1 MREPTVPKTLQ
12 TSFTSSMPQDV
23 EWQKHSI
30 SSGRKSS
37 ENPPGYRRAFCLQN
51 FLKLM
56 PGGRLELPTRGFSI
70 LCSTDWAIPACI
82 SILSAQLKYQTWP
95 RFASTYA
102 NFSEQ
107 GRHDRAATRS
117 RSKIFRLSPTVRRDF
132 LGLTAILRSNLDTIR
147 KWPVTS
153 SFLEICCHDS

>member
-23 EWQKHSI
+23 EEQRHPT
-30 SSGRKSS
+30 SSRRKLF
-37 ENPPGYRRAFCLQN
+37 ENPSRYRTIFYCQN
-51 FLKLM
+51 FSKPM

-107 GRHDRAATRS
+107 GRHDRVATRS
-117 RSKIFRLSPTVRRDF
+117 QSKVSRLSPTVHRDF

>member
-1 MREPTVPKTLQ
+1 MREPTVPETYR
-12 TSFTSSMPQDV
+12 TSFESSMPQDI
-23 EWQKHSI
+23 ELQKHPI
-30 SSGRKSS
+30 SNGRKLF
-37 ENPPGYRRAFCLQN
+37 ENLSGYRSVFYCQN
-51 FLKLM
+51 FPKLM

-82 SILSAQLKYQTWP
+82 SILSAQPKYQTWP

-102 NFSEQ
+102 NFSKQ
-107 GRHDRAATRS
+107 GRHDRVSTRS
-117 RSKIFRLSPTVRRDF
+117 RSKISRLSPTVHRDF

>member
-1 MREPTVPKTLQ
+1 MREPTVPETLQ

-23 EWQKHSI
+23 EWQGHPI
-30 SSGRKSS
+30 SNGRKSFES
-37 ENPPGYRRAFCLQN
+37 SSRYKRIFCHQN
-51 FLKLM
+51 FPKPM

-107 GRHDRAATRS
+107 GRHDRVATRS
-117 RSKIFRLSPTVRRDF
+117 RSKISRLSPTVHRDF

-147 KWPVTS
+147 KWSVTS